1 MRSSSRATPFALS
14 HNDVK
19 RFKHRHRH
27 DNRGGDQQQHEHCET
42 ECSVAV
48 LAVQPPNPDAR
59 FGAMIYLVT
68 TDAVGADFGTE
79 LGLKVAQTLTEV
91 CSHRGRS

>member
-1 MRSSSRATPFALS
+1 MASSAKLTRRALP
-14 HNDVK
+14 HNDVE

-42 ECSVAV
+42 ERSVTV
-48 LAVQPPNPDAR
+48 LAIQPPNPDAR
-59 FGAMIYLVT
+59 FGAMVYLVT

-79 LGLKVAQTLTEV
+79 LGLKVTQTLTEV

>member
-1 MRSSSRATPFALS
+1 MASSAKQTRRALP
-14 HNDVK
+14 HNDVE
-19 RFKHRHRH
+19 RFKHRHR
-27 DNRGGDQQQHEHCET
+27 DDDCGGDQQQHEHRET
-42 ECSVAV
+42 ERSVAV

-68 TDAVGADFGTE
+68 TDAVGANLGTE

-91 CSHRGRS
+91 SSHRSRS